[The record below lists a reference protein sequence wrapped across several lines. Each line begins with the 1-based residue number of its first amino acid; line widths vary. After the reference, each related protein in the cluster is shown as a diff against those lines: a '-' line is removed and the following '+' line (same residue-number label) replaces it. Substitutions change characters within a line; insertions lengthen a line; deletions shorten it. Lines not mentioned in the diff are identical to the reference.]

1 MMYGM
6 YGYGMN
12 GVHGMG
18 WGMGLAWILGIAV
31 LIVLIWAIVKGK
43 NTVPNSSTT
52 TEKKSALD
60 ILRER
65 YARGDINKEEFDE
78 KKHVLS

>member
-12 GVHGMG
+12 GIHGIG
-18 WGMGLAWILGIAV
+18 WGMGLVWILGI
-31 LIVLIWAIVKGK
+31 LITVFLVWTIVSGF
-43 NTVPNSSTT
+43 NTNHKSSTSG
-52 TEKKSALD
+52 ERKSALD
-60 ILRER
+60 ILKER
-65 YARGDINKEEFDE
+65 YARGEINKEEFDE

>member
-12 GVHGMG
+12 GIHGMG
-18 WGMGLAWILGIAV
+18 WGMGLGWILGFAV
-31 LIVLIWAIVKGK
+31 LIIVIWAVSKSI
-43 NTVPNSSTT
+43 NSSHISTSQT
-52 TEKKSALD
+52 KSALD
-60 ILRER
+60 ILKER
-65 YARGDINKEEFDE
+65 YARGEINKYEFEE

>member
-60 ILRER
+60 ILKER